1 MAKQLQFFFE
11 KYKWQGWLTKVDR
24 DKVYGYIEEAVF
36 DKDGNTCFLA
46 SMLTDGMTLVPS
58 GATAMKTVDA
68 GNLEVDKK
76 KLKTVYMDG
85 TEATLVPSSY
95 DGEINLKEVTLND
108 IYDMEVTSVYQVDFE
123 ASIDK
128 STALEI
134 LGNVPGLGFVFNYR
148 ADYEGADAILI
159 SSQES
164 VFILVGRALKF
175 GYLKNQ
181 QALMQEEIDTAN
193 EDELDFGML

>member
-1 MAKQLQFFFE
+1 
-11 KYKWQGWLTKVDR
+11 
-24 DKVYGYIEEAVF
+24 
-36 DKDGNTCFLA
+36 
-46 SMLTDGMTLVPS
+46 
-58 GATAMKTVDA
+58 
-68 GNLEVDKK
+68 
-76 KLKTVYMDG
+76 
-85 TEATLVPSSY
+85 
-95 DGEINLKEVTLND
+95 
-108 IYDMEVTSVYQVDFE
+108 MEVTSVYQVDFE

-134 LGNVPGLGFVFNYR
+134 SGNVPGLGFVFNYR
-148 ADYEGADAILI
+148 ADYEGADADAILI

-175 GYLKNQ
+175 GYLKNK

>member
-1 MAKQLQFFFE
+1 MAKQLQFVFG
-11 KYKWQGWLTKVDR
+11 KHKWQGGLTKVDR
-24 DKVYGYIEEAVF
+24 NKVYGYVEEAVF

-46 SMLTDGMTLVPS
+46 NMLADGMTLVPS
-58 GATAMKTVDA
+58 GATAMKTVDVR
-68 GNLEVDKK
+68 NIEVDKK
-76 KLKTVYMDG
+76 VLKTVYMDG

-95 DGEINLKEVTLND
+95 DGDINLKEVTLSD
-108 IYDMEVTSVYQVDFE
+108 IYDLEVSSVYQVDFE
-123 ASIDK
+123 NSPDK

-134 LGNVPGLGFVFNYR
+134 LDNVHGLGFVFNYR

-164 VFILVGRALKF
+164 VFILVGRALRF
-175 GYLKNQ
+175 DYLVNT
-181 QALMQEEIDTAN
+181 QALMQEEIDTAS

>member
-76 KLKTVYMDG
+76 KLKTVYIDG

-95 DGEINLKEVTLND
+95 DGEINLKEVTLSD